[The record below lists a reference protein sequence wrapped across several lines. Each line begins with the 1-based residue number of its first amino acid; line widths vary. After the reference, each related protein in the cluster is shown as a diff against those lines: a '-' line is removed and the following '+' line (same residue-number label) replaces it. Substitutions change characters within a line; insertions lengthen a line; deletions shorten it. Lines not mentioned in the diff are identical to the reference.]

1 MANHE
6 GLLFVVA
13 VIAMLAGCVMAASAR
28 GQSADAESPAGIIP
42 PLYDIPRLDGIT
54 IDGKDDDWARGGF
67 LIDLLA
73 PAQMPPRPATDFSAR
88 ARLAWC
94 GRGILM
100 LVEVQD
106 QQWAES
112 SDVATLSKGDS
123 VEVFLAPRRGDDSC
137 CHWVISPGMA
147 DGQPEVRSQFREARI
162 KQLRGCRTDL
172 QAARTRRPDGYMLEV
187 LLPFEALGLSPK
199 EGDEMG
205 LQFWVNDVDRSGS
218 AAKATWHPKTDTHN
232 RHWSMNR
239 IRLAGRPSASA
250 PAAPYGVAARVVG
263 TVDFHRAVVNLDVLA
278 PKAAAGKTVSLRQD
292 QRVLGSAALR
302 AAQSGYAQASF
313 SLPLPPLGQPAELIR
328 LLMEGREADWCD
340 LSDVDRLRAELFV
353 REEPKCSHYVLAGE
367 KLPEPAFE
375 DGKYIEN
382 LVGPYELKTAYYDS
396 RYVPVDKAE
405 KPGRYGAVTEIRT
418 KDGRVFRRF
427 TTLYRPSDAA
437 VVKSVS
443 QTQETAVALAAG
455 GGGGQADPFNSPS
468 MWNRRWWLGF
478 KRGLYGWDKAYPKP
492 FARPVKME
500 GEPARTIRPG
510 TLAEAGMKSDAV
522 ARIDAELTEWSK
534 DTDEAFAVCV
544 ARHGVIVLHKA
555 YGRRG
560 GEPMTVDTGSWMA
573 SGGKMFTGLLAMM
586 AVDQGLMALDDP
598 VGKFLPPLREVKTN
612 KPLTLR
618 RLLNHTSGVPSLGS
632 QWAYEGDT
640 EERIAVL
647 GPHLKV
653 GWAYVYTDTGMEVAG
668 KALEAVSGQTFPDL
682 IKASLLDPLG
692 CPNTFSP
699 GGSGGGNSVPLDMAK
714 ILQMALNK
722 GAYGQW
728 RFFSEKAYEQ
738 MLPIPLPLELWR
750 EEPLAEG
757 VGNHSCFHD
766 GLSAKAFGHGAASGA
781 ILRVDPINDLVIVM
795 TRSSQG
801 KDYEKH
807 QSRFIRAVVDGIG
820 E

>member
-1 MANHE
+1 MIDDRFFA
-6 GLLFVVA
+6 VA
-13 VIAMLAGCVMAASAR
+13 VIAMLAACVMAASAR
-28 GQSADAESPAGIIP
+28 SQAAESGPPAGTTP
-42 PLYDIPRLDGIT
+42 PLYDIPRLDGVT
-54 IDGKDDDWARGGF
+54 VDGKDDDWARGGF

-94 GRGILM
+94 DRGVLM

-106 QQWAES
+106 TQWAES
-112 SDVATLSKGDS
+112 PDVASLSKGDS

-137 CHWVISPGMA
+137 CHWVIAPGMA
-147 DGQPEVRSQFREARI
+147 EGQPEVRSQFREARL
-162 KQLRGCRTDL
+162 KQLRGGKTDI
-172 QAARTRRPDGYMLEV
+172 QAARTRTAGGYMLEV

-205 LQFWVNDVDRSGS
+205 LQFWVNDADRSGS

-239 IRLAGRPSASA
+239 IRLASRASA
-250 PAAPYGVAARVVG
+250 PVAARVIA
-263 TVDFHRAVVNLDVLA
+263 AVNARRGQVNLDVLA
-278 PKAAAGKTVSLRQD
+278 PKASAGKTVSLRQD
-292 QRVLGSAALR
+292 QRVLGSAALHT
-302 AAQSGYAQASF
+302 AQGGYAQASF
-313 SLPLPPLGQPAELIR
+313 TLPLPPLGQPASKLIR
-328 LLMEGREADWCD
+328 VLMDGREADWCD
-340 LSDVDRLRAELFV
+340 LSDVDRMRAELFV
-353 REEPKCSHYVLAGE
+353 LEEPKCSHYVLAGE

-375 DGKYIEN
+375 DGKYIEH
-382 LVGPYELKTAYYDS
+382 LIGPYELKTACYDS
-396 RYVPVDKAE
+396 RYIQVDKADS
-405 KPGRYGAVTEIRT
+405 PGRYGAVTEIRT
-418 KDGRVFRRF
+418 KDGRLFRRF

-437 VVKSVS
+437 VVKSAS
-443 QTQETAVALAAG
+443 QSQEAAVELAAG
-455 GGGGQADPFNSPS
+455 GGSGRDDPFNSPS
-468 MWNRRWWLGF
+468 MQNRRWWLGF
-478 KRGLYGWDKAYPKP
+478 KRVLYGWDKAYPKP

-510 TLAEAGMKSDAV
+510 TLAEAGMKSDAA

-544 ARHGVIVLHKA
+544 VRHGVIVLHKA

-560 GEPMTVDTGSWMA
+560 GAPMTVDTGSWMA
-573 SGGKMFTGLLAMM
+573 SGGKMFTGLAAMM
-586 AVDQGLMALDDP
+586 AVDQGLMELDDL

-653 GWAYVYTDTGMEVAG
+653 GWAYVYTDTGMEVVG
-668 KALEAVSGQTFPDL
+668 KVLEAVSGQTFPDL
-682 IKASLLDPLG
+682 VKASLLDPLG
-692 CPNTFSP
+692 CAHTFSP
-699 GGSGGGNSVPLDMAK
+699 GGSGGGNSVPLDVAK

-728 RFFSEKAYEQ
+728 RFFSKNAYER

-757 VGNHSCFHD
+757 VGNHSCCHD
-766 GLSAKAFGHGAASGA
+766 GLSDQAFGHGAASGA
-781 ILRVDPINDLVIVM
+781 ILRVDPGNDLVIVM

-801 KDYEKH
+801 KDFEKH
-807 QSRFIRAVVDGIG
+807 QSRFIRTVVDGIG

>member
-1 MANHE
+1 MADD
-6 GLLFVVA
+6 GLLCVA
-13 VIAMLAGCVMAASAR
+13 VIAMLAGCLMAASAR
-28 GQSADAESPAGIIP
+28 SQAAESEPPAGISP

-73 PAQMPPRPATDFSAR
+73 PDQVPPRPATDFSAR

-94 GRGILM
+94 DRGILM

-112 SDVATLSKGDS
+112 PDMATLSKGDS
-123 VEVFLAPRRGDDSC
+123 VEVFLSPRRGDDSC
-137 CHWVISPGMA
+137 CHWVIAPGMA
-147 DGQPEVRSQFREARI
+147 EGQPEVRSQFREARI
-162 KQLRGCRTDL
+162 KQLRGGKTDIR
-172 QAARTRRPDGYMLEV
+172 AARTPIAGGYMLEI

-199 EGDEMG
+199 EGDEMA
-205 LQFWVNDVDRSGS
+205 LQFWVNDADSGGP

-239 IRLAGRPSASA
+239 IRLASRPSAA
-250 PAAPYGVAARVVG
+250 VTARVIEAMDARQGKVS
-263 TVDFHRAVVNLDVLA
+263 LEVLA
-278 PKAAAGKTVSLRQD
+278 PKAGAGKTVSLQQD
-292 QRVLGSAALR
+292 HRVLGSAVLH
-302 AAQSGYAQASF
+302 AAPAGYAQASF
-313 SLPLPPLGQPAELIR
+313 SLPLPPLGQPAGLIR
-328 LLMEGREADWCD
+328 LLMDGREADWCD

-353 REEPKCSHYVLAGE
+353 REEPRCSHYVFAGE

-375 DGKYIEN
+375 DGKYIEH
-382 LVGPYELKTAYYDS
+382 LIGPYELKTAYYDN

-418 KDGRVFRRF
+418 RDGMLFRRF

-437 VVKSVS
+437 AVKSAGQS
-443 QTQETAVALAAG
+443 QEAAVELAAG
-455 GGGGQADPFNSPS
+455 GGSGRADFFNSPS
-468 MWNRRWWLGF
+468 MENRRWWLGF

-492 FARPVKME
+492 FARPVQME
-500 GEPARTIRPG
+500 GEPATTLRAG
-510 TLAEAGMKSDAV
+510 TLAEAGMKSDA
-522 ARIDAELTEWSK
+522 AAKIDAELADWSK
-534 DTDEAFAVCV
+534 DTNEAFAVCV

-555 YGRRG
+555 YGKRG

-573 SGGKMFTGLLAMM
+573 SGGKMFTGLAAMM
-586 AVDQGLMALDDP
+586 AVDQGLMELDDL
-598 VGKFLPPLREVKTN
+598 VGKSLPPLRELKTN
-612 KPLTLR
+612 KPFTLR
-618 RLLNHTSGVPSLGS
+618 RLLNHTSGVPSMGS

-640 EERIAVL
+640 EERLAVL
-647 GPHLKV
+647 GPYLKV
-653 GWAYVYTDTGMEVAG
+653 GAAYIYTDTGMEVVG

-682 IKASLLDPLG
+682 IKTSLLDPLG
-692 CPNTFSP
+692 CANTFPP
-699 GGSGGGNSVPLDMAK
+699 GGSGGGNSVPLDVAK

-766 GLSAKAFGHGAASGA
+766 GLSAQAFGHGAASGA
-781 ILRVDPINDLVIVM
+781 ILRVDPANDLVIVM

-807 QSRFIRAVVDGIG
+807 QSRFVRTVVDAMDK
-820 E
+820 

>member
-1 MANHE
+1 MHMANDS
-6 GLLFVVA
+6 LLTVA

-28 GQSADAESPAGIIP
+28 SQAAESEPPAGITP

-54 IDGKDDDWARGGF
+54 IDGKDDDWARCGF

-112 SDVATLSKGDS
+112 PDMASLSKGDS
-123 VEVFLAPRRGDDSC
+123 VEVFLAPHLGDDSC
-137 CHWVISPGMA
+137 CHWIISPGMA

-162 KQLRGCRTDL
+162 KQLRGYRMDI

-187 LLPFEALGLSPK
+187 LLPFNALGLSPK

-278 PKAAAGKTVSLRQD
+278 PKAGAGKTVSLRQD
-292 QRVLGSAALR
+292 QRVLGSAALE
-302 AAQSGYAQASF
+302 AAQTGYARASF
-313 SLPLPPLGQPAELIR
+313 ALPLPPIGQSPKLIR
-328 LLMEGREADWCD
+328 LLMDGREADWCD
-340 LSDVDRLRAELFV
+340 LSDMDRMRAELFV
-353 REEPKCSHYVLAGE
+353 REEPKASQYILAGE

-375 DGKYIEN
+375 DGKYIEH
-382 LVGPYELKTAYYDS
+382 LIGSYELKTACYDS
-396 RYVPVDKAE
+396 RYIQVDKAE
-405 KPGRYGAVTEIRT
+405 RPGRYGAVTEIRL

-437 VVKSVS
+437 VLKSAAQS
-443 QTQETAVALAAG
+443 QEAAIALAAG
-455 GGGGQADPFNSPS
+455 GGGSEADPFNSPS
-468 MWNRRWWLGF
+468 MENRRWWLGF

-500 GEPARTIRPG
+500 GEPARTIRAG

-534 DTDEAFAVCV
+534 NTDEAFAVCV

-560 GEPMTVDTGSWMA
+560 GEPMTVNTGSWMA

-586 AVDQGLMALDDP
+586 AVDQGLMELDDL

-612 KPLTLR
+612 KPFTLR
-618 RLLNHTSGVPSLGS
+618 RLLNHTSGVPSMGS

-653 GWAYVYTDTGMEVAG
+653 GWAYVYTDTGMEVVG
-668 KALEAVSGQTFPDL
+668 KVLEAVSGQTMPDL
-682 IKASLLDPLG
+682 VKASLLDPLG

-699 GGSGGGNSVPLDMAK
+699 GGSGGGNSVPLDVAK

-722 GAYGQW
+722 GAYGPW

-750 EEPLAEG
+750 EEPLVEG

-781 ILRVDPINDLVIVM
+781 ILRVDPANDLVIVM

-807 QSRFIRAVVDGIG
+807 QSRFIRAVVDGIS

>member
-1 MANHE
+1 MANDS
-6 GLLFVVA
+6 LLTVA
-13 VIAMLAGCVMAASAR
+13 VIAMLAGCVMAASAKSR
-28 GQSADAESPAGIIP
+28 SAESEPPAGITP

-54 IDGKDDDWARGGF
+54 IDGKDDDWAGGGF

-73 PAQMPPRPATDFSAR
+73 PAQMPPRSATDFSAG

-112 SDVATLSKGDS
+112 PDVATLSKGDA

-162 KQLRGCRTDL
+162 KQLRGGKTDI
-172 QAARTRRPDGYMLEV
+172 QAIRTRIAGGYMLEV

-205 LQFWVNDVDRSGS
+205 FQFWVNDADGSGP
-218 AAKATWHPKTDTHN
+218 ATKATWHPKTDTHN
-232 RHWSMNR
+232 RHLSMNR
-239 IRLAGRPSASA
+239 IRLASRPSAA
-250 PAAPYGVAARVVG
+250 VTARVIEAMEARQG
-263 TVDFHRAVVNLDVLA
+263 QVNLEVLA
-278 PKAAAGKTVSLRQD
+278 PKAGAGKTVSLQQD

-313 SLPLPPLGQPAELIR
+313 SLPLPPLGQPARLIR
-328 LLMEGREADWCD
+328 LLMEGQEADWCD

-367 KLPEPAFE
+367 KLPEPAFG

-455 GGGGQADPFNSPS
+455 GGSGQADPFNSSS
-468 MWNRRWWLGF
+468 MQNRRWWLGF

-492 FARPVKME
+492 FARPVQME
-500 GEPARTIRPG
+500 GEPARTIRQG
-510 TLAEAGMKSDAV
+510 TLAEAGMKSGAA
-522 ARIDAELTEWSK
+522 ARIDAELADWSK
-534 DTDEAFAVCV
+534 NTDEAFAVCI
-544 ARHGVIVLHKA
+544 ARHGVILLHKA

-573 SGGKMFTGLLAMM
+573 SGGKMFTGMLAMM

-598 VGKFLPPLREVKTN
+598 VGKFLPPLRELKTN
-612 KPLTLR
+612 KPFTLR

-640 EERIAVL
+640 EERLAVL

-668 KALEAVSGQTFPDL
+668 KVLEAVSGQTFPDL
-682 IKASLLDPLG
+682 IKASLLDPLC